1 MVGALLG
8 LVVAAIALW
17 PRAGDALPNLL
28 ASRPRTLGGTPG
40 TPGTRGHRVGGSV
53 LVADTPLVRDGP
65 AAGGSLGASD
75 DHPREGRSV
84 RPSPATRWRRRARG
98 VALETAL
105 SELVPAIA
113 APLRAG
119 VAPSVALVAVE
130 PTCRD
135 DPALGPL
142 LRDLVEAARSGG
154 SLAEAWLHHAD
165 LHQSADL
172 GFVGQAWAL
181 SECTGAPLAD
191 ALASGE
197 DVLRARA
204 TGRQRLAGAAAGPRA
219 SMAVLCLLPASGPV
233 VGAALGVSPRSL
245 YFSSPLAT
253 ASLVLGVVLGLGAWW
268 WSRRILRR
276 AA

>member
-1 MVGALLG
+1 
-8 LVVAAIALW
+8 
-17 PRAGDALPNLL
+17 
-28 ASRPRTLGGTPG
+28 
-40 TPGTRGHRVGGSV
+40 
-53 LVADTPLVRDGP
+53 
-65 AAGGSLGASD
+65 
-75 DHPREGRSV
+75 
-84 RPSPATRWRRRARG
+84 
-98 VALETAL
+98 
-105 SELVPAIA
+105 
-113 APLRAG
+113 

-142 LRDLVEAARSGG
+142 LRDLVEATRSGG

-172 GFVGQAWAL
+172 RFVGQAWAL
-181 SECTGAPLAD
+181 SERTGAPLAD

-233 VGAALGVSPRSL
+233 VGAALGVGPRSL
-245 YFSSPLAT
+245 YFSTPLAT

-268 WSRRILRR
+268 WSRRILGR